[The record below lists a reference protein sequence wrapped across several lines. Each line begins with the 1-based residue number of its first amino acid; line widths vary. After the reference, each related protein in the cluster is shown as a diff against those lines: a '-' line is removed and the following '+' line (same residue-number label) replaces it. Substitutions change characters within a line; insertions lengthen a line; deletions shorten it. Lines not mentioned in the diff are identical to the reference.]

1 MNVRQLFAVLG
12 HELRTPLAAILGY
25 NELLSDGIYGDIPER
40 QREPLARIHH
50 SAIQLVRL
58 LDGVHELSGSSEGI
72 AFIPSA
78 VQADQVFRD
87 VVADIAD
94 LAAGRNVVL
103 VPETIEGITLHTS
116 RDRFARLLE
125 MAIIGAVK
133 ASPGCT
139 LTLRLYAEDNHAV
152 FSVGGT
158 LLDPERD
165 CPDLDSD
172 HLLTSAAFRLAIA
185 HQTALRLSG
194 SLKIHPGEDTSELR
208 ISLPLELT

>member
-1 MNVRQLFAVLG
+1 MNLRHLFAVLG

-25 NELLSDGIYGDIPER
+25 NELLSDGIYGEIPER

-58 LDGVHELSGSSEGI
+58 LDGVHELSGTSEGV

-78 VQADQVFRD
+78 VRADDVFRE
-87 VVADIAD
+87 VVAEVAD

-103 VPETIEGITLHTS
+103 VPDHIEEVTLHTS
-116 RDRFARLLE
+116 RDRFARLME

-139 LTLRLYAEDNHAV
+139 LSLQLCGNGNHAT

-158 LLDPERD
+158 LLDPQRD
-165 CPDLDSD
+165 NPDLEGGQM
-172 HLLTSAAFRLAIA
+172 LTSAGFRLAIA
-185 HQTALRLSG
+185 EQTVLRLGG
-194 SLKIHPGEDTSELR
+194 SLSIRPGADTSELH
-208 ISLPLELT
+208 ISLPLQSV